1 MTQGIP
7 ISWKCTGY
15 LDSENIYKMRA
26 NEIQITPVRTK
37 RELTKF
43 IKFPWKVYK
52 NNPYWVPPLIFERKR
67 FLNPKVNP
75 FFSHAELVLF
85 LAYREEDIV
94 GRIAAVIDSQ
104 FIDYY
109 KQDVGYFG
117 LFECLPDYSIACALF
132 QKVESWLEERGI
144 KRILGPMNLS
154 TNRECGLLIEGFDLS
169 PAAMMPYNPPYY
181 QEYLERYGFEKAMD
195 LYAYFVDFSNYP
207 EEEFREGLLEKLS
220 RKNFSVRS
228 ISLKDPEEIKR
239 IRNVYNS
246 AWSEN
251 WGFVPLTEQELWYMV
266 EELRKVVI
274 PDMALVA
281 EKDGEIVGFSLTI
294 HDINQVLKRINGRL
308 FPLGIFKWFYFKKQI
323 DLLRGLTMG
332 VTKECRH
339 TGVEVL
345 LYFKI
350 AEISRA
356 KGCPRYE
363 ISWVLEDNAPLN
375 NLLTKKLNAQLYK
388 KYRIFGKDL
397 R

>member
-1 MTQGIP
+1 
-7 ISWKCTGY
+7 
-15 LDSENIYKMRA
+15 MRA

-52 NNPYWVPPLIFERKR
+52 NNPYWVPPLILERKR
-67 FLNPKVNP
+67 FLNPNVNP

-85 LAYREEDIV
+85 LAYREEDIL
-94 GRIAAVIDSQ
+94 GRIAAVIDSE

-117 LFECLPDYSIACALF
+117 LFECLPDYSIACTLF
-132 QKVESWLEERGI
+132 QKVESWLEEKGI

-169 PAAMMPYNPPYY
+169 PAAMMPYNPAYY
-181 QEYLERYGFEKAMD
+181 QEYLERYGFEKAID
-195 LYAYFVDFSNYP
+195 LYAYFVDFSSYP
-207 EEEFREGLLEKLS
+207 EEEFGKGLLEKLS

-228 ISLKDPEEIKR
+228 INLKDPEEIKR
-239 IRNVYNS
+239 IRDVYNS

-251 WGFVPLTEQELWYMV
+251 WGFVPLTEEELWYMV

-274 PDMALVA
+274 PNLALVA

-332 VTKECRH
+332 VIKECRH

-350 AEISRA
+350 AEVSRA
-356 KGCPRYE
+356 KRCPRYE
-363 ISWVLEDNAPLN
+363 ISWVLEDNAQLN
-375 NLLTKKLNAQLYK
+375 NLLTKKLNAKLYR
-388 KYRIFGKDL
+388 KYRIFSKDL
-397 R
+397 T